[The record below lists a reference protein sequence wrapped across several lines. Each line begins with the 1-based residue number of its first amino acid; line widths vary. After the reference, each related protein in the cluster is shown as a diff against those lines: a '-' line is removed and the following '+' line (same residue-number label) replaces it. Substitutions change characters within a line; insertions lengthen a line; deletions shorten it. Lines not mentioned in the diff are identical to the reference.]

1 MEKNSASSFV
11 ANSGAIIQ
19 TQGFWQ
25 RYVQE
30 ATQALNNVEASLE
43 RQVESPE
50 AVLHNVRAWLLQAES
65 RGNCIYLIGN
75 GGSAA
80 TASHLAVDFWKN
92 GKVKALTFNDSAQ
105 LTCLANDLSHEEG
118 FAAAIRA
125 FGKEGDLLIAI
136 SCSGTSE
143 NIVQG
148 ARAALAKGMKII
160 TCSGFN
166 PDNTLR
172 GMGHANF
179 YVPSHSYGI
188 TETLHQLLVH
198 AMLDVK
204 MFCDDQQDIFN
215 RNLPM

>member
-1 MEKNSASSFV
+1 MEKNSASGFA
-11 ANSGAIIQ
+11 ANSGALTQ

-30 ATQALNNVEASLE
+30 AAKALENVEASLG
-43 RQVESPE
+43 RQTENCE

-65 RGNCIYLIGN
+65 AGNFIYLIGN

-92 GKVKALTFNDSAQ
+92 GKVRALTFNDSAQ

-118 FAAAIRA
+118 FAAGIGA
-125 FGKEGDLLIAI
+125 FGKKGDLLIAI

-143 NIVQG
+143 NIVRA
-148 ARAALAKGMKII
+148 ARVALAKGMKII
-160 TCSGFN
+160 TCSGFD
-166 PDNTLR
+166 PLNTLR

-204 MFCDDQQDIFN
+204 MFCDDEQDIFN
-215 RNLPM
+215 RNLP